1 MSVCVRACASSLN
14 RNRRVALGLNTL
26 VLQSKTVGVSAQC
39 TPASV
44 LLYQEFLNKGTPG
57 PKVSC

>member
-1 MSVCVRACASSLN
+1 MRACASSLN
-14 RNRRVALGLNTL
+14 LNRSVELGLNKL

-39 TPASV
+39 TPPSV
-44 LLYQEFLNKGTPG
+44 LMYQELLNKGTPG